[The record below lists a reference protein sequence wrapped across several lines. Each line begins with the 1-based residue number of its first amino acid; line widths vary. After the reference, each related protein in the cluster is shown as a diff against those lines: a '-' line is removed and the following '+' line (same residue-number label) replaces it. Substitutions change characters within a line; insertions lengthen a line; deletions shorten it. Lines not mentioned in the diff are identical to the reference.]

1 MTAFYRGDSAV
12 NFPLDDNNHPDIKN
26 MTYDDMINLNYATF
40 AFTPFM
46 PKWNTDNDKVKEYL
60 IGAAKYWIEEY
71 DIDGWRLDVSNE
83 VSHQFWREFRKEI
96 KGLKKRRCYYRRKL
110 G

>member
-1 MTAFYRGDSAV
+1 
-12 NFPLDDNNHPDIKN
+12 